1 MEIFLL
7 IMLGILLV
15 VFGVIIYAVCKMSA
29 IEEEMEEKMR
39 ERDDD

>member
-1 MEIFLL
+1 MEIFLS
-7 IMLGILLV
+7 IMAGILLL

>member
-1 MEIFLL
+1 MEIFLS
-7 IMLGILLV
+7 IMAVILLV

>member
-15 VFGVIIYAVCKMSA
+15 VFGVIIYVACKISS
-29 IEEEMEEKMR
+29 IEEEAEEKMW
-39 ERDDD
+39 ERDDN